1 MMRLVSQP
9 FDTPKSAR
17 STRNMKSELTRGAC
31 DCRFKSN
38 DRLVE
43 LFREGGGVGGPMLT
57 LEARKRPIKM
67 TLKILRPIS
76 LFLFQT

>member
-1 MMRLVSQP
+1 
-9 FDTPKSAR
+9 
-17 STRNMKSELTRGAC
+17 
-31 DCRFKSN
+31 
-38 DRLVE
+38 
-43 LFREGGGVGGPMLT
+43 MLT